1 MRLSG
6 KGGMVVKVIRTP
18 RIAVNPE
25 RHVPLTDAGK
35 LVPGQEVNDACTAE
49 RGAEGH
55 HPGVTGD
62 HAADLERSRSQWV
75 RAQRRQHTLGVAG
88 GDEGEQDA
96 LVGYIKGVEPEH
108 FARSA
113 YVVRHGNHSLVDFDT
128 DPGCRGD
135 LVERARHAAARWI
148 A

>member
-25 RHVPLTDAGK
+25 RHVPLEDAGQ

-49 RGAEGH
+49 RRAEGY

-75 RAQRRQHTLGVAG
+75 RAQRRQHALGVAG

-96 LVGYIKGVEPEH
+96 LVGYVKRIEPEH
-108 FARSA
+108 LARLSLI
-113 YVVRHGNHSLVDFDT
+113 VRHGKH
-128 DPGCRGD
+128 G
-135 LVERARHAAARWI
+135 
-148 A
+148 